1 MNCTWKASRCVSG
14 LQDLAHHKVRLFPQ
28 RKGQSDVWMHG
39 FRPQNPSANWLPL
52 PSPTTLHNSSP
63 AQPKLPAKIY
73 PAQCTCPC
81 CSLRY
86 SPGFLSEL
94 RPPAFSRPFL
104 PAKEA
109 TSVRMERAG
118 GWGGHTGHLS
128 AQAERRAE
136 QSPYRKNKQL
146 ELPII
151 LGGPRTGTA
160 TFKQPGLPVL
170 LLWFPGSDLQW
181 LTCQSISNSLPGHP
195 REPRGRVFG
204 LVGFLR
210 SPSLFPFSRFGVSLV
225 RSNIKVWR

>member
-28 RKGQSDVWMHG
+28 RKGQTDVWMHG
-39 FRPQNPSANWLPL
+39 FLPQNPSANWLPL
-52 PSPTTLHNSSP
+52 PSPTTLHNPSP

-109 TSVRMERAG
+109 TSVRMEVAG
-118 GWGGHTGHLS
+118 RGGRH
-128 AQAERRAE
+128 
-136 QSPYRKNKQL
+136 
-146 ELPII
+146 
-151 LGGPRTGTA
+151 GT
-160 TFKQPGLPVL
+160 PL
-170 LLWFPGSDLQW
+170 
-181 LTCQSISNSLPGHP
+181 
-195 REPRGRVFG
+195 
-204 LVGFLR
+204 
-210 SPSLFPFSRFGVSLV
+210 SPSRTASRTVSV
-225 RSNIKVWR
+225 QEKQTTRASHHSWRSEDRNRDF